1 MHRPTDRVEY
11 TTAFK
16 CEDFFQQILFP
27 LLVLKV
33 VYVLMFFSI
42 RKAVA
47 LINDLESS
55 KFPLLLSRIT
65 QKLHLKVLLVVMV
78 FLIGW
83 DIYIFPAN

>member
-1 MHRPTDRVEY
+1 M
-11 TTAFK
+11 
-16 CEDFFQQILFP
+16 
-27 LLVLKV
+27 
-33 VYVLMFFSI
+33 
-42 RKAVA
+42 A